1 MTTQPAPAIPPRPS
15 RSPNQQGLAPA
26 DVPKI
31 PPRPTRRFDRSVSP
45 LRDSYAPSPLNEP
58 PNGSSLTRTISQDVP
73 QRPPSVTI
81 PSLGEEGNEYE
92 ALNMADVSE
101 SHREGHHSTPAEMR
115 NVGSDLKLHAP
126 RPSLPSSS
134 AKAKLQAVTRTDSR
148 QAAAAGLGGT
158 SSPTPDDHHER
169 PTRSLQSRTSYSRAD
184 SSTSIDRRLSMNGDE
199 HGIRVPMYPNAGDVQ
214 APSPSPY
221 HLEQNSG
228 QRSGRSHN
236 RTRSGREASL
246 PPGSYGLHGHG
257 VQPNDKFEKAWYE
270 KHPDEYVK
278 EEQGQYGP
286 GVGSPRP
293 DWALSSDDLN
303 KIVRGSAVTGSG
315 LGTSPA
321 VIGTPEEEV
330 GYIAADEYTHRLSS
344 PPPGSRRGSRLV
356 AESPLRKESVPS
368 VETEGQ
374 QQTATSEDT
383 AHKSE
388 EPGVIHVDEPYHH
401 LHHPDGFA
409 QTPGPE
415 ELSGKVGEGDVDE
428 DEPILAADEVRPESA
443 FQHPA
448 VSPTFDRRESVEVDR
463 SHTPSVTHS
472 RSGSRTASHRNSL
485 PTLARYNSR
494 DEREETHTPLDD
506 VEEYEPLFP
515 EDDDAEKKP
524 LSTADRFKKR
534 PDLLKHRFPSQDIW
548 EDSPNSL
555 QLHATVS
562 TPDVPKNENFETP
575 EEESFRRSQATR
587 VDPHKVASQILQ
599 SEERLDEKPVSRPD
613 IAKQRFPSRDIWEDA
628 PESQKLVTTVEPAEE
643 GEVKSPDVP
652 TKPSIPVRPQKRPQQ
667 APQWILLQSQSPR
680 LLKNANHLQFLTVP
694 SPKSRPGQLSPCSL
708 EMAES
713 LKMLRPSRSQQ
724 YRPVR
729 EALGPQAPPKPQE
742 KKAEEPPAEKA
753 PLSDARKGRAR
764 GPARRRPAAENVAAK
779 LPTISEVRI
788 TETWNVW
795 EVNEAGNLVVG
806 SEKQVNKNEVVAQ
819 DTTTSEDTTMAL
831 PIAKNTASE
840 SAAPDTTTSE
850 DNAMA
855 PPIAKNTAGESAD
868 PQPTSPIED
877 PVSSSESTPAEPQP
891 PTFTEAAHTVTSAL
905 DDGGPIVVP
914 TAKRDEPEASSEAV
928 STETDVDKPQSTL
941 SAESGLEDVAE
952 VAAAAADGK
961 RPSEG
966 N

>member
-1 MTTQPAPAIPPRPS
+1 MTTQSAPVIPPRPS

-31 PPRPTRRFDRSVSP
+31 PPRPTRPFDRSVSP

-92 ALNMADVSE
+92 ALNMDDISD
-101 SHREGHHSTPAEMR
+101 SHRESHHSTPAEMR

-134 AKAKLQAVTRTDSR
+134 AKAKVQAVTRTDSR

-158 SSPTPDDHHER
+158 SSPAPDDHER
-169 PTRSLQSRTSYSRAD
+169 PTRSLQSRTSYSRAE

-270 KHPDEYVK
+270 KHPEEYVK

-330 GYIAADEYTHRLSS
+330 GYIAVDEYTHRLSS
-344 PPPGSRRGSRLV
+344 PPPESRRGSRLV

-368 VETEGQ
+368 AETEGQ
-374 QQTATSEDT
+374 QQAAVSKDT

-415 ELSGKVGEGDVDE
+415 ELSGKHGEGDVDE

-448 VSPTFDRRESVEVDR
+448 VSPTFDRRESMEVDR
-463 SHTPSVTHS
+463 SHTPSVNHS
-472 RSGSRTASHRNSL
+472 RSNSRTASHRNSL

-494 DEREETHTPLDD
+494 DEREETHTPLED

-524 LSTADRFKKR
+524 PSTTDRFKQR

-575 EEESFRRSQATR
+575 EQESFRRSQANR
-587 VDPHKVASQILQ
+587 VDLHKVASQILQ
-599 SEERLDEKPVSRPD
+599 SEGHLDEKSVSRPD
-613 IAKQRFPSRDIWEDA
+613 IVKQRFPSRDIWEDA

-643 GEVKSPDVP
+643 KEVKSPDVP
-652 TKPSIPVRPQKRPQQ
+652 AKPSIPARPQKRPQQ
-667 APQWILLQSQSPR
+667 APPVDASTKPVTSPTEKR
-680 LLKNANHLQFLTVP
+680 QPPSIPDRPKPQVP
-694 SPKSRPGQLSPCSL
+694 TRPAKPVFPGNGGEPKDAAAKPKPAVPARPGGSKIAALKAGFLSDL
-708 EMAES
+708 N
-713 LKMLRPSRSQQ
+713 SRLQ
-724 YRPVR
+724 
-729 EALGPQAPPKPQE
+729 LGPQAPPKPQE
-742 KKAEEPPAEKA
+742 KKTEEPPAEKA
-753 PLSDARKGRAR
+753 PLTDARKGRAR

-806 SEKQVNKNEVVAQ
+806 SEKQVDKNEVAAL
-819 DTTTSEDTTMAL
+819 DTTSSEN
-831 PIAKNTASE
+831 NT
-840 SAAPDTTTSE
+840 
-850 DNAMA
+850 MA
-855 PPIAKNTAGESAD
+855 PPIAKNTAGELTD
-868 PQPTSPIED
+868 PQPTVSPKED
-877 PVSSSESTPAEPQP
+877 PVSSSDSTPSETQP
-891 PTFTEAAHTVTSAL
+891 PTFTEAAHTVTSSL
-905 DDGGPIVVP
+905 DGDGPVVAP
-914 TAKRDEPEASSEAV
+914 TTKQDGPEASSQAI
-928 STETDVDKPQSTL
+928 SAETDVDKTPSTP
-941 SAESGLEDVAE
+941 SAESEVEDVAE
-952 VAAAAADGK
+952 VAAATADGK